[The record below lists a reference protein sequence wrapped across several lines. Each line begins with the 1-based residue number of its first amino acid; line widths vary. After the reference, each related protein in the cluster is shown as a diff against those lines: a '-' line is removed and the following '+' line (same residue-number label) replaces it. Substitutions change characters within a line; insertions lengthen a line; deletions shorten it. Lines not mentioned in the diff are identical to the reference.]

1 MKKKIL
7 GKQIHSTEHK
17 PRCEHPFF
25 SYPIGEKTNVYVNNG
40 LHKRL
45 GNVLSNYA
53 QFCYYA
59 RERYILVGNYESLIL
74 KLKQSQQQRTCSDL
88 NLQHVSTCCTCSL
101 HVSTTSTHFH
111 TNTAYNPP
119 ERIWHKR
126 KLR

>member
-1 MKKKIL
+1 MKKKCWESKYIPL
-7 GKQIHSTEHK
+7 NANLDVDIPSSHIPLVRKQMFMLTMGCIRGWE
-17 PRCEHPFF
+17 
-25 SYPIGEKTNVYVNNG
+25 VYYLIMPSSVIM
-40 LHKRL
+40 
-45 GNVLSNYA
+45 
-53 QFCYYA
+53 Q
-59 RERYILVGNYESLIL
+59 ERYILIGNYESLIL

-101 HVSTTSTHFH
+101 HVSTTSMHFH